1 VSEHVHVADADG
13 VRTISFDRPERR
25 NALDAAMLAALTDAV
40 AAAGPDPDVRV
51 VVIRGAGADFSA
63 GADLEVYRDYGP
75 LEVRRANLDTWMAAF
90 EAIEAVPV
98 PVVAS
103 IRGHAIAGGTELLLA
118 CDLVVA
124 SRTARLGLVEARVGV
139 IPGAGACIRL
149 PRWVG
154 RSAAKELL
162 MLGNPI
168 DAAEGH
174 RLGLVNRLVDDEE
187 LEDAT
192 RALAAE
198 LASRSPLALGAAKR
212 AVNVGSELDQ
222 RSGIAYALQE
232 FALLFAGPDQEEGMS
247 AFLEKR
253 RPEFRGA

>member
-1 VSEHVHVADADG
+1 VSADVRVEDADG

-25 NALDAAMLAALTDAV
+25 NALDAEMLAALADAV
-40 AAAGPDPDVRV
+40 RGAAGATRV
-51 VVIRGAGADFSA
+51 VVVRGAGEDFSA
-63 GADLEVYRDYGP
+63 GADLNVFRDYGP
-75 LEVRRANLDTWMAAF
+75 LEVRRANLETWIAAF
-90 EAIEAVPV
+90 DAIEATPV
-98 PVVAS
+98 PVIAS
-103 IRGHAIAGGTELLLA
+103 VRGNAIAGGTELLLC

-154 RSAAKELL
+154 RAAAKELL

-174 RLGLVNRLVDDEE
+174 RLGLVNRLVADED

-212 AVNVGSELDQ
+212 AVNVGAELDQ

>member
-1 VSEHVHVADADG
+1 
-13 VRTISFDRPERR
+13 
-25 NALDAAMLAALTDAV
+25 
-40 AAAGPDPDVRV
+40 
-51 VVIRGAGADFSA
+51 
-63 GADLEVYRDYGP
+63 
-75 LEVRRANLDTWMAAF
+75 
-90 EAIEAVPV
+90 V

-149 PRWVG
+149 PRWIG
-154 RSAAKELL
+154 RAGAKELL

-174 RLGLVNRLVDDEE
+174 RLGLVNRLVDDAD